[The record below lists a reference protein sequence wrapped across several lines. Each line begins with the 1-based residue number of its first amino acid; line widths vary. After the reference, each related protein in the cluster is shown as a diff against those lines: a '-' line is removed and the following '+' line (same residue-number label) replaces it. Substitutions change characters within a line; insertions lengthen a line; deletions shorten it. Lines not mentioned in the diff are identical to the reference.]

1 MLSIK
6 KTKIDTEVE
15 TTNNFFESP
24 SLINN
29 YYNMKCLDIF
39 LLKYL
44 DKLYKKNANYDIW
57 YTIYNLTILFR
68 EDENFQKDSKNFL
81 GTFWVIAH
89 KYWEDDYLILY
100 EYERDVFVNRNKIRK
115 IESFILHKIFKNE
128 ENFFFIP
135 NTKEK
140 INSNIFL
147 EQIKSIL

>member
-6 KTKIDTEVE
+6 KTKIDTEAE
-15 TTNNFFESP
+15 TNNNFFESP
-24 SLINN
+24 YLINN
-29 YYNMKCLDIF
+29 YYNMKRPDFF

-44 DKLYKKNANYDIW
+44 DKLYKKNSNYDIW

-68 EDENFQKDSKNFL
+68 EHENFQKDSKNFL

-89 KYWEDDYLILY
+89 KYWEDDYLFLY
-100 EYERDVFVNRNKIRK
+100 EYELDVCVNRNKIRK
-115 IESFILHKIFKNE
+115 IEVYILEKIFRNE

-135 NTKEK
+135 HTKGK

-147 EQIKSIL
+147 EQIKSML

>member
-6 KTKIDTEVE
+6 KVKIDTSFE
-15 TTNNFFESP
+15 TNNNFFERP

-29 YYNMKCLDIF
+29 YYNMKRPDFF

-44 DKLYKKNANYDIW
+44 DKLYKKNSKYDIW

-89 KYWEDDYLILY
+89 KYWEDDYLFLY
-100 EYERDVFVNRNKIRK
+100 EYEEYVCVNRNIIRK
-115 IESFILHKIFKNE
+115 IETYILEKIFKNK

-135 NTKEK
+135 NITEK

-147 EQIKSIL
+147 EQIKTIL

>member
-6 KTKIDTEVE
+6 KVKIDTPVE
-15 TTNNFFESP
+15 TNNNFFASP
-24 SLINN
+24 YLINN
-29 YYNMKCLDIF
+29 YYNMKRPDFF

-44 DKLYKKNANYDIW
+44 EKLYKKNSKYDIW

-89 KYWEDDYLILY
+89 KYWEDDYLFLY
-100 EYERDVFVNRNKIRK
+100 EYEEYVCVNRNIIRK
-115 IESFILHKIFKNE
+115 IETFILEKIFKNK

-135 NTKEK
+135 HTKEK